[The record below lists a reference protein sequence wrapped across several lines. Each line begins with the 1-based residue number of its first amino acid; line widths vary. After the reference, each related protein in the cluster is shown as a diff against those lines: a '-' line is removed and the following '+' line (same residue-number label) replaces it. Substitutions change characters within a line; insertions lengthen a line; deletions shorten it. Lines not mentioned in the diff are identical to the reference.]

1 MGQLQ
6 FALIRA
12 DLAGEKAANPGLQ
25 RLRSPGLVE
34 KRERKHAVAIGDA
47 HLENAALA
55 PRHATFAHI
64 DNLGNDRNRLAN
76 WQVGDGGQLAARRI
90 ATRVV
95 REQVGHSLEP
105 QMARERLGGS
115 VTQNAV

>member
-1 MGQLQ
+1 MSQLQ
-6 FALIRA
+6 FALISA
-12 DLAGEKAANPGLQ
+12 DLAGEKPTNA
-25 RLRSPGLVE
+25 RLERLSSPGLVE
-34 KRERKHAVAIGDA
+34 KRERKHAVAVGDA
-47 HLENAALA
+47 HFENAALA
-55 PRHATFAHI
+55 PRHPSLSHI
-64 DNLGNDRNRLAN
+64 DNLGHDRHRLPYR
-76 WQVGDGGQLAARRI
+76 QVSDGGQLAARRI